1 MLRPQMPYQHYYRWN
16 PKGFLSLFPKEVY
29 ESFSGRGNPTLT
41 PHPTGRAWRRC
52 SMKHFLHIVICCFF
66 CPTLLPFQLVWAKI
80 WCVHCVRAFVC
91 RGAHPTFLSRA
102 LEPASEPQYQ
112 ARFRPSLM
120 YTLSTVFVVW
130 QRDNVALGVATLR
143 FAPDLSLAG
152 EEQGPYQW

>member
-66 CPTLLPFQLVWAKI
+66 CYLLQLEAAFWRLDGSVGVFGSRHLGPFAVK
-80 WCVHCVRAFVC
+80 RN
-91 RGAHPTFLSRA
+91 
-102 LEPASEPQYQ
+102 
-112 ARFRPSLM
+112 RFSSWSFSVEANM
-120 YTLSTVFVVW
+120 
-130 QRDNVALGVATLR
+130 
-143 FAPDLSLAG
+143 
-152 EEQGPYQW
+152 